1 MDIEDDEIEEFGEDI
16 ARPDGIKVLEALQKE
31 VAEAKEEAQ
40 TNLSGWQRSQA
51 DFENFKRRKENEN
64 QELVQFAR
72 EVTVAK
78 LLPTLDSLEQ
88 AILHMPHRQADKP
101 ETSEEFQKR
110 YEQWASGAEGL
121 VNQLDKVLTELG
133 VKKIEAVGKRFDP
146 NFHEAIQEVPGD
158 EDGIVMQEFVTGY
171 ELNGKV
177 IRPSQVVISKK
188 G

>member
-1 MDIEDDEIEEFGEDI
+1 MDEEEIQDAGEDMR
-16 ARPDGIKVLEALQKE
+16 RPDDIQVLQALQKQ
-31 VAEAKEEAQ
+31 VAEAREEAQ
-40 TNLSGWQRSQA
+40 TNLSGWQHCQA
-51 DFENFKRRKENEN
+51 DFENYKKRKENEN

-78 LLPTLDSLEQ
+78 LLPTLDTLGQ
-88 AILHMPHRQADKP
+88 AILHMP
-101 ETSEEFQKR
+101 
-110 YEQWASGAEGL
+110 EGVDEKWKNGL
-121 VNQLDKVLTELG
+121 LGTLQQLDKVLAELG

-177 IRPSQVVISKK
+177 IRPSQVSISRKDNNE
-188 G
+188 